1 MYIKKYLLLAVV
13 TMMAATSAW
22 SETVTTEAELNDA
35 LNVFDVDIDVK
46 LGADITLSNYL
57 GITNGKN
64 VTLDL
69 NGHTLKRNLS
79 GANDYG
85 SVIRVS
91 TGSKLTIEDSS
102 GDNSGTITGG
112 RSTYGGGI
120 SNHGSLTLMG
130 GTISSNLATGAGGGV
145 YNAPSTVGGTP
156 AQFDMQGGVILG
168 NWGADGGGI
177 YNYRG
182 SSVGISGGVISG
194 NTSNAGGG
202 GLVNYGEAF
211 ISGCTI
217 HNNQATT
224 RGGAIWT
231 SGELYLGTATILGN
245 QAKEAGGAIYYDNGS
260 KGDLNSTVITSNSAL
275 DGGALYVEQTAN
287 IIFYAP
293 EITGNISTLHGGGG
307 ITNYGTLDIDGIT
320 VTGNT
325 ARSNGSGI
333 WNNGTLKMKGDVTV
347 KDNTRDDIYLSS
359 GKITCTGPF
368 ADKESVIGV
377 KMDNPGVF
385 TSGYKANNERTM
397 HFFPSGT
404 ADRMGLNDSG
414 EGYMTMGY
422 YECHWNGSEVVRTAK
437 AVPTDKPLVDITSG
451 AYDNGGYMDSDHWYY
466 AKGSADIHELI
477 TCQGPEVHLILRDD
491 CGVMFHKGIRVVSG
505 TTLHFHSTSY
515 SNRTGGMSAIGTK
528 NNYAGIGSYEGAPC
542 GNIVIHGGDIKG
554 IGGSYGAGI
563 GGGDE
568 ADGGTVTIY
577 GGSVQAYGGTDAAGI
592 GGGDTKGNGGTTY
605 IYGGD
610 VTAYGGSEF
619 GAGIGGGDGGNGG
632 TTYIYGG
639 KVNAKGGDFS
649 AGIGGATYGNG
660 GNTYIYGGDVTAKG
674 GKQGAGIGASSHY
687 SGYITETSSHGGN
700 TYISG
705 GTVYA
710 EGGDAAAGIGGAYY
724 TNMADIEIKGGI
736 VTVQGGDGGAGI
748 GGGGAN
754 FSGGTLTISGGT
766 VTATGGNGGAGIG
779 GGSANK
785 ASYPTGYGFSTLN
798 ITGGTVIATGGPSVQ
813 NGLNIYYP
821 SAIGA
826 GAHGADHGALD
837 LAGFTHVTAGDDAKT
852 ALLTGTDH
860 RVAACRNRYAQ
871 VEVID
876 DDARHANMS
885 YTFNAETHTGSCR
898 NCNFTLVG
906 NHYDNG
912 EGEGKCVCGY
922 YMGVLELA
930 LTDLA
935 DNGLALA
942 EADGMLANVT
952 YDRTLSATQNSN
964 GSWTSRAY
972 TLCLPYDLDLSK
984 IPGNLLARA
993 YRLAYVKDREYVF
1006 TNEFGYL
1013 AAGVPY
1019 LVVVDE
1025 GELKL
1030 DASNVVVHSNPS
1042 DGYQVFEWSD
1052 DPAVSGKEVGLWRGT
1067 FDIISN
1073 DKAAEL
1079 KAHTLSKDGKFRR
1092 ISNAPGY
1099 QGAYIGTFRAF
1110 FMPYESDGYYA
1121 FTTKF
1126 VYQENGEEDTEIQDF
1141 PADGFEG
1148 DNDYTDATTGIGT
1161 IHTIDSDGTHRYYDM
1176 QGRQLR
1182 QRPAKGLY
1190 IENGKIQF
1198 NK

>member
-1 MYIKKYLLLAVV
+1 
-13 TMMAATSAW
+13 
-22 SETVTTEAELNDA
+22 
-35 LNVFDVDIDVK
+35 
-46 LGADITLSNYL
+46 
-57 GITNGKN
+57 
-64 VTLDL
+64 
-69 NGHTLKRNLS
+69 
-79 GANDYG
+79 
-85 SVIRVS
+85 
-91 TGSKLTIEDSS
+91 
-102 GDNSGTITGG
+102 
-112 RSTYGGGI
+112 
-120 SNHGSLTLMG
+120 
-130 GTISSNLATGAGGGV
+130 
-145 YNAPSTVGGTP
+145 
-156 AQFDMQGGVILG
+156 
-168 NWGADGGGI
+168 
-177 YNYRG
+177 
-182 SSVGISGGVISG
+182 
-194 NTSNAGGG
+194 
-202 GLVNYGEAF
+202 
-211 ISGCTI
+211 
-217 HNNQATT
+217 
-224 RGGAIWT
+224 
-231 SGELYLGTATILGN
+231 
-245 QAKEAGGAIYYDNGS
+245 
-260 KGDLNSTVITSNSAL
+260 
-275 DGGALYVEQTAN
+275 
-287 IIFYAP
+287 
-293 EITGNISTLHGGGG
+293 
-307 ITNYGTLDIDGIT
+307 
-320 VTGNT
+320 
-325 ARSNGSGI
+325 
-333 WNNGTLKMKGDVTV
+333 
-347 KDNTRDDIYLSS
+347 
-359 GKITCTGPF
+359 
-368 ADKESVIGV
+368 
-377 KMDNPGVF
+377 
-385 TSGYKANNERTM
+385 
-397 HFFPSGT
+397 
-404 ADRMGLNDSG
+404 
-414 EGYMTMGY
+414 
-422 YECHWNGSEVVRTAK
+422 
-437 AVPTDKPLVDITSG
+437 
-451 AYDNGGYMDSDHWYY
+451 
-466 AKGSADIHELI
+466 
-477 TCQGPEVHLILRDD
+477 
-491 CGVMFHKGIRVVSG
+491 
-505 TTLHFHSTSY
+505 
-515 SNRTGGMSAIGTK
+515 
-528 NNYAGIGSYEGAPC
+528 
-542 GNIVIHGGDIKG
+542 
-554 IGGSYGAGI
+554 
-563 GGGDE
+563 
-568 ADGGTVTIY
+568 
-577 GGSVQAYGGTDAAGI
+577 
-592 GGGDTKGNGGTTY
+592 
-605 IYGGD
+605 
-610 VTAYGGSEF
+610 
-619 GAGIGGGDGGNGG
+619 
-632 TTYIYGG
+632 
-639 KVNAKGGDFS
+639 
-649 AGIGGATYGNG
+649 
-660 GNTYIYGGDVTAKG
+660 
-674 GKQGAGIGASSHY
+674 
-687 SGYITETSSHGGN
+687 
-700 TYISG
+700 
-705 GTVYA
+705 
-710 EGGDAAAGIGGAYY
+710 
-724 TNMADIEIKGGI
+724 MADIEIKGGI

-813 NGLNIYYP
+813 NGLKIYYP

-885 YTFNAETHTGSCR
+885 YTFNAETHPGSCR

-984 IPGNLLARA
+984 IPGNLLAKA

-1052 DPAVSGKEVGLWRGT
+1052 
-1067 FDIISN
+1067 
-1073 DKAAEL
+1073 
-1079 KAHTLSKDGKFRR
+1079 
-1092 ISNAPGY
+1092 
-1099 QGAYIGTFRAF
+1099 
-1110 FMPYESDGYYA
+1110 GYYA

-1141 PADGFEG
+1141 PAGSFEG
-1148 DNDYTDATTGIGT
+1148 DNDYTDETTGIGT

-1190 IENGKIQF
+1190 IENGMIQF